1 MSKQQT
7 VGCKIVTRSLS
18 ATGSK
23 SDVRVE
29 SDPHLPLTRGSNRDP
44 IKDDQGASGNSS
56 RQLNPRGASSCW
68 FQCMAETIIFQVA
81 EQRVMLSRDVSIPRI
96 STTDDNI

>member
-23 SDVRVE
+23 SDVRAE
-29 SDPHLPLTRGSNRDP
+29 SHLPLTRSSNRDP
-44 IKDDQGASGNSS
+44 IKDNPGASGNSS
-56 RQLNPRGASSCW
+56 RHLNPRGASSCW

-81 EQRVMLSRDVSIPRI
+81 EQRVMLGRDVSIPRI